1 MQLLLKYLRPQQE
14 TIFLALLFAA
24 LSQVLSMIDPII
36 FGKIIDLY
44 GKRSPGVVENELI
57 RGVAKWLII
66 AVVVALFARLAKAA
80 QDYYTGY
87 SVQKLGLRVFDDGL
101 KQTLRLSFQ
110 EFEEQRS
117 GETLSILQK
126 VKTDLQRFM
135 QSLVGILFTSVI
147 GICFL
152 LWYAITKNWLLI
164 PVFIVGVLFLGGLTG
179 ILSRK
184 IKTIQRSIN
193 RETNIQAGLITESLR
208 NIELVKSLGLTFPE
222 IRRLKERTKG
232 IFDLEMFKVRQV
244 RTLSFMQGSSINILK
259 K

>member
-1 MQLLLKYLRPQQE
+1 MLLKYLRPQQK

-36 FGKIIDLY
+36 FGRIIDQY
-44 GKRSPGVVENELI
+44 GKRSPTLQQNELI
-57 RGVAKWLII
+57 KGVATWLLI
-66 AVVVALFARLAKAA
+66 AIGVALLARLAKAA

-87 SVQKLGLRVFDDGL
+87 SVQRLGLQVFDDGL

-110 EFEEQRS
+110 EFEEQHS
-117 GETLSILQK
+117 GTTLSILQK
-126 VKTDLQRFM
+126 VRTDIQRFM
-135 QSLVGILFTSVI
+135 QSLVGVLFTTIV

-152 LWYAITKNWLLI
+152 LWYAVTKNWLLI
-164 PVFIVGVLFLGGLTG
+164 PVFLVGVLFLGGLTG
-179 ILSRK
+179 MVSRK

-222 IRRLKERTKG
+222 IRRLKEKTKNYIRSG
-232 IFDLEMFKVRQV
+232 DV
-244 RTLSFMQGSSINILK
+244 
-259 K
+259 